1 MGRRSPR
8 LARNSR
14 SRLQQPDQVVTDGD
28 SAYVSNSKYLDRKMG
43 GQVKLTEHRAVR
55 HDRNTRVGLQESE
68 TTMLGWIRKLIGA
81 PASRPPAAAVGDA
94 ARSVSFTG
102 DEFYGANS
110 DILDGVQFSATL
122 QARTPLRI
130 LEHHGEVFRGPPS
143 QAPDYGGQEH
153 GIWLPKTKGELGDF
167 LQQGAKHASDAG
179 PVAPADYLPFL
190 KAFRAIVEGPGD
202 VMEKIR
208 LLRLL
213 PKESPVFKR
222 FWSKLTSYYP
232 DFPES
237 FFYRRLT
244 ELEGVG
250 PTTAKRLFES
260 GIRSIEDVHAAT
272 DADLLAVQGVG
283 KALVAK
289 IRSADQSGSARE
301 RQEGA
306 PP

>member
-1 MGRRSPR
+1 M
-8 LARNSR
+8 LYDTIEVA
-14 SRLQQPDQVVTDGD
+14 QD
-28 SAYVSNSKYLDRKMG
+28 
-43 GQVKLTEHRAVR
+43 
-55 HDRNTRVGLQESE
+55 GLQMSE
-68 TTMLGWIRKLIGA
+68 TTMWDWIRKLLGA
-81 PASRPPAAAVGDA
+81 PAARPPAATDV

-122 QARTPLRI
+122 QVHTPLWI

-143 QAPDYGGQEH
+143 QAPDYGGQAH
-153 GIWLPKTKGELGDF
+153 GIWLPKTKGELGDV
-167 LQQGAKHASDAG
+167 LQQGATHASDAG

-202 VMEKIR
+202 EMEKIR
-208 LLRLL
+208 LLRQM
-213 PKESPVFKR
+213 PKESPAFNR
-222 FWSKLTSYYP
+222 FWSKLTAYYP

-237 FFYRRLT
+237 FFYLRLT

-250 PTTAKRLFES
+250 PTTAKRLFEV

-272 DADLLAVQGVG
+272 DADLLAVRGVG
-283 KALVAK
+283 KALVAR
-289 IRSADQSGSARE
+289 IRSAGPSGAARQ

-306 PP
+306 SP

>member
-1 MGRRSPR
+1 
-8 LARNSR
+8 
-14 SRLQQPDQVVTDGD
+14 
-28 SAYVSNSKYLDRKMG
+28 
-43 GQVKLTEHRAVR
+43 
-55 HDRNTRVGLQESE
+55 
-68 TTMLGWIRKLIGA
+68 MLGWIRKLIGA
-81 PASRPPAAAVGDA
+81 PTARPPVAAEPDA

-122 QARTPLRI
+122 QVRTPLWI
-130 LEHHGEVFRGPPS
+130 LERHGEVFRGPPS
-143 QAPDYGGQEH
+143 QAPDYGGQAH
-153 GIWLPKTKGELGDF
+153 GIWLPKMKGELGGF
-167 LQQGAKHASDAG
+167 LQQGATHASDAG

-190 KAFRAIVEGPGD
+190 KAFRAIVEDSGD
-202 VMEKIR
+202 EMEKLGR
-208 LLRLL
+208 LRQL
-213 PKESPVFKR
+213 PRESPAFKR
-222 FWSKLTSYYP
+222 LWGKLTANYQ

-289 IRSADQSGSARE
+289 IRSAGPSGSERQ

-306 PP
+306 AP